1 MGWPSLLKT
10 AIQVSSGILSSAICL
25 PTAALPGKTF
35 SLTSDSQA
43 SFSCFAAISGWASR
57 GMSRPRRRAR
67 KGMVEPCTRTE
78 AKTTKNTTLKIIS
91 AFPTP
96 DMRGNVARMMGT
108 EPRRP
113 TQEIK
118 TLSLR
123 DICRKG
129 KRHKRTLMGRAMNM
143 RTKQMNR
150 AMPATGIN
158 REG

>member
-1 MGWPSLLKT
+1 
-10 AIQVSSGILSSAICL
+10 
-25 PTAALPGKTF
+25 
-35 SLTSDSQA
+35 
-43 SFSCFAAISGWASR
+43 
-57 GMSRPRRRAR
+57 
-67 KGMVEPCTRTE
+67 MVEPCTRTE

-91 AFPTP
+91 ALPMP
-96 DMRGNVARMMGT
+96 DIRGNVARMMGT